1 METQHSGHGGHGG
14 HGDHADLFR
23 RKFWVSLALTIPT
36 VVYSAMVQDWL
47 GYTAPQFPGH
57 TLRGAAVRHRS
68 CSCGAG
74 RCSSRAAGTSCG
86 RGGPG

>member
-47 GYTAPQFPGH
+47 GYTAPQFPGN
-57 TLRGAAVRHRS
+57 TLVAPLFGTAVFVW
-68 CSCGAG
+68 AG

-86 RGGPG
+86 SRRPG